1 MERNQTAGGWWEAPA
16 AVPTSLSFFSFASL
30 SLSPSLSI
38 SVSLCLDLSFLCSPS
53 VSLHPSHDQDTVLC
67 SSAASIRAC
76 VHPCACVRVD
86 MCGRAWDGNQCAN
99 ARSACWVS
107 VCPFVPAQSRCKANE
122 TQAERLSR
130 VQPANTHTHMHK
142 CTTHTK
148 KILRVS
154 HNKHTGLIFYWRLT
168 DFPPPQLQKC

>member
-16 AVPTSLSFFSFASL
+16 AVPTSLSFFFHSPRSLSL

-38 SVSLCLDLSFLCSPS
+38 SASLCLDLSFLCSPS

-67 SSAASIRAC
+67 SPAASMRAR
-76 VHPCACVRVD
+76 VRVRVG

-107 VCPFVPAQSRCKANE
+107 VCPFVPARSRCKANE

-130 VQPANTHTHMHK
+130 VQPASTHTHTEKVFHIIN
-142 CTTHTK
+142 TLASFF
-148 KILRVS
+148 I
-154 HNKHTGLIFYWRLT
+154 GI
-168 DFPPPQLQKC
+168 